1 MNKSIRDYYAA
12 ARTATA
18 RALDALILLEMQ
30 CGDSVKARA
39 HLRQA
44 VRSAE
49 DARKTIL
56 KEEHDA
62 DSTSPSE

>member
-39 HLRQA
+39 HMRQA
-44 VRSAE
+44 VRSAD
-49 DARKTIL
+49 DAMKTTL
-56 KEEHDA
+56 KEEDDA
-62 DSTSPSE
+62 DSTSQSE